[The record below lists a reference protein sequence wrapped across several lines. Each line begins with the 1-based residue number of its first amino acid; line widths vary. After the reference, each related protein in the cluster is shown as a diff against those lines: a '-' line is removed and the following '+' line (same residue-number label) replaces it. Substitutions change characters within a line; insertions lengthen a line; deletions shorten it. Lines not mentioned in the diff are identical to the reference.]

1 MAPSLANSVA
11 IVIVGVGVDVVDVDR
26 FLVTLAR
33 RPRMRARLF
42 TAYELTL
49 PERSLAATFAA
60 KEAVAKAL
68 GAPAG
73 LEWHDCEVCR
83 DASGRPVLNLTGT
96 VEAVAKQL
104 GAARWHVSLS
114 HDGGVAVAQVIAES
128 G

>member
-1 MAPSLANSVA
+1 M
-11 IVIVGVGVDVVDVDR
+11 IVGVGVDVVDVAR
-26 FLVTLAR
+26 FLATLAR

-42 TAYELTL
+42 TAYEQTL

-68 GAPAG
+68 GAPSG

-83 DASGRPVLNLTGT
+83 DTSGRPTLNLTGT
-96 VEAVAKQL
+96 VEAAAKQL
-104 GAARWHVSLS
+104 GATRWHISLS

-128 G
+128 KVMP